1 MPIIRLIINISL
13 TVQDNTSENSLAVD
27 ITATIGYQLLPYR
40 NRLLL

>member
-27 ITATIGYQLLPYR
+27 IIATIGCQLLPYR
-40 NRLLL
+40 DRLLL